1 MYKKKTNGKNAIK
14 RKFVDCPSSDYEE
27 AESSASTSNVVQ
39 SVNGNNITNSIDF
52 VPGSESVSISSSN
65 NIHNVSYESV
75 PASNNIYEDED
86 VEFIAENYSNSTANC
101 DSPEISFWKSS
112 NSTSTSV
119 KLEANASVASGPYD
133 YPVSG
138 YLFSLDNK
146 GMFQKTDYHYEWLHT
161 TKQASCLVIA
171 DKMYVHNN
179 NKEIAKMVNGVRE
192 VKSYWKCKCSK

>member
-52 VPGSESVSISSSN
+52 VPGSESVSISSIN

-119 KLEANASVASGPYD
+119 KLEANASATGGSYD
-133 YPVSG
+133 YPVSDI
-138 YLFSLDNK
+138 YF
-146 GMFQKTDYHYEWLHT
+146 H
-161 TKQASCLVIA
+161 
-171 DKMYVHNN
+171 
-179 NKEIAKMVNGVRE
+179 
-192 VKSYWKCKCSK
+192 